1 MKTFQVMFYT
11 LLEYIRDKQS
21 MAMMLLMPIGLIFLL
36 GHALSGAFERSEVRV
51 IDVAFLN
58 EDKGEISD
66 HFETFLAN
74 EEIGSLL
81 NITHVDSYEE
91 GKSLIEERSVWALI
105 YIKEDYSK
113 QIIMGEEAKINLLFV
128 QGSTF
133 TQPIVTNIVRAFNNE
148 ANKINALTMLG
159 AHEVEHLGRNFI
171 EEEPVVEGGEKPR
184 AMDYYAVTILV
195 MILMYGS
202 MYTSEGIGSLKEQS
216 IGKRLR
222 VSPVKAYQIFAGV
235 TLASIV
241 TVFAQGVILVL
252 FTKHVYGVNWGSSI
266 TITLMI
272 VFIMTLLSSSIGMVV
287 GTLIPNMRTAEIVLT
302 TAVLVFTVIAG
313 GYVVLGD
320 LEGILGKLQL
330 ISPNYHMQNALF
342 NHIFEGDSVKMVN
355 SIATIIGITILM
367 FTITLIARRRYTDD
381 SI

>member
-11 LLEYIRDKQS
+11 LLEYIRDKQA

-148 ANKINALTMLG
+148 ANKINALIMLG

-302 TAVLVFTVIAG
+302 TAVPVFTVIAG

>member
-11 LLEYIRDKQS
+11 LLEYIRDKQA

-133 TQPIVTNIVRAFNNE
+133 TQAIVTNIVRAFNNE

-302 TAVLVFTVIAG
+302 TAVPVFTVIAG

>member
-11 LLEYIRDKQS
+11 LLEYIRDKQA

-148 ANKINALTMLG
+148 ANKINALIMLG

-302 TAVLVFTVIAG
+302 TAVPVFTVIAG

-342 NHIFEGDSVKMVN
+342 NHIFEGDSAKMVN

>member
-11 LLEYIRDKQS
+11 LLEYIRDKQA

-148 ANKINALTMLG
+148 ANKINALIMLG

-202 MYTSEGIGSLKEQS
+202 MYTSEGIGSLKEES
-216 IGKRLR
+216 TGKRLR

-302 TAVLVFTVIAG
+302 TAVPVFTVIAG

-342 NHIFEGDSVKMVN
+342 NHIFEGDSAKMVN

>member
-11 LLEYIRDKQS
+11 LLEYIRDKQA

-302 TAVLVFTVIAG
+302 TAVPVFTVIAG